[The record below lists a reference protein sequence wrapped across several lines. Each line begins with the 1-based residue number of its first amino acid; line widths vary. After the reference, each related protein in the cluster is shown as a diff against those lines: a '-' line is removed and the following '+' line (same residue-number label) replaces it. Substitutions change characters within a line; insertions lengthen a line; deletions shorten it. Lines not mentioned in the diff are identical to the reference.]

1 MTTQAIALELASR
14 DVLGKKVRQLRRAGI
29 MPVHLYGPTVESRAL
44 QCETRTSTDVLAKA
58 GATTPIT
65 VSIQGEEGTH
75 LAFAREIQRHP
86 LRDDIL
92 HVDLVA
98 VEASRPVTA
107 QVPVVLVGESPG
119 ARAAGGTVVQQLREV
134 SIEALPLE
142 MPNEFEVDLSVLAE
156 EDSVFRAGEL
166 LLAAGVTLV
175 TDAEEVVARI
185 DLPRAVEEEEF
196 PVEEEGAAEDEAAAD
211 TENAAQ

>member
-1 MTTQAIALELASR
+1 MTTQAIALELDSR
-14 DVLGKKVRQLRRAGI
+14 EVLGKKVRQLRRAGI

-44 QCETRTSTDVLAKA
+44 QCETRTLTDALARA

-92 HVDLVA
+92 HVDLVV
-98 VEASRPVTA
+98 VEASQPVVA
-107 QVPVVLVGESPG
+107 QVPIILVGDSPG
-119 ARAAGGTVVQQLREV
+119 ARAAGGTVLQQIREV

-142 MPNEFEVDLSVLAE
+142 MPNELEVDLSVLGE

-166 LLAAGVTLV
+166 QLEAGVSLM
-175 TDAEEVVARI
+175 TDPEEIVARVE
-185 DLPRAVEEEEF
+185 LPRALEEEEV
-196 PVEEEGAAEDEAAAD
+196 PVEAEGVAEDEGAAEE
-211 TENAAQ
+211 ESS

>member
-1 MTTQAIALELASR
+1 MTTQAITLELASR
-14 DVLGKKVRQLRRAGI
+14 EVLGKKVRQLRRAGI

-44 QCETRTSTDVLAKA
+44 QCETRTLTDALARA
-58 GATTPIT
+58 GGTTPVT

-92 HVDLVA
+92 HVDLVV

-107 QVPVVLVGESPG
+107 QVPVILVGESPG
-119 ARAAGGTVVQQLREV
+119 ARATGGTVLQQLREV

-166 LLAAGVTLV
+166 QLAAGVFLV
-175 TDAEEVVARI
+175 TDPEEIVARVE
-185 DLPRAVEEEEF
+185 LPRELEEEEAPVEEEEAF
-196 PVEEEGAAEDEAAAD
+196 AEDDGAAEE
-211 TENAAQ
+211 ESG

>member
-14 DVLGKKVRQLRRAGI
+14 EVLGKKVRQLRRAGI

-44 QCETRTSTDVLAKA
+44 QCETRTLTDALARA

-92 HVDLVA
+92 HVDLVV

-107 QVPVVLVGESPG
+107 QVPVLLVGESPG

-142 MPNEFEVDLSVLAE
+142 MPNELEVDLSALVE
-156 EDSVFRAGEL
+156 VDSVFRTGDFQ
-166 LLAAGVTLV
+166 LAAGVTLV
-175 TDAEEVVARI
+175 SDPEEVVARI

-196 PVEEEGAAEDEAAAD
+196 PVEDEGASEEEGAAEE
-211 TENAAQ
+211 ESS